1 MKANFNILKTLV
13 IAALATI
20 VVACGKKEDNSL
32 KGKKDQLAQLQKE
45 ATSLDE
51 KIQKLQAEIDK
62 LEPNKV
68 EKFKTVSVSPIVP
81 GTFDHYVEST
91 GRLEAEN
98 NVFVSPQMG
107 GAITNIYVKAGDFVS
122 KGQKIAT
129 IDNSVLRNSI
139 QEIEIQLE
147 TAKTIYERQK
157 NLWDQKIGT
166 EVQFIQAKTQ
176 VEALQRRITTLKSQD
191 GMNIV
196 SAPISGVVDEVRFKA
211 GEMAA
216 PGVGIVRIVNFS
228 DLKVV
233 ANVPDTYAGTIA
245 KGDMVKI
252 KFPDLQKEISARLT
266 FVSQTINQVSRT
278 FLVEAKVPNIDK
290 SLKPNLTAIININ
303 DLSKSGAIVIPQ
315 SFVQN
320 TDQGNI
326 VYVAVVEGNKK
337 VAKARQVTTG
347 LAYDG
352 KIEVKSGLSSGE
364 MLITEGYQEI
374 VDGQLINY

>member
-1 MKANFNILKTLV
+1 
-13 IAALATI
+13 
-20 VVACGKKEDNSL
+20 
-32 KGKKDQLAQLQKE
+32 
-45 ATSLDE
+45 
-51 KIQKLQAEIDK
+51 
-62 LEPNKV
+62 
-68 EKFKTVSVSPIVP
+68 
-81 GTFDHYVEST
+81 
-91 GRLEAEN
+91 
-98 NVFVSPQMG
+98 MG
-107 GAITNIYVKAGDFVS
+107 GAITHVYVKAGDFVT
-122 KGQKIAT
+122 KGQKIVT

-196 SAPISGVVDEVRFKA
+196 TAPISGVVDEVRFKA

-278 FLVEAKVPNIDK
+278 FVVEAKVPNIDK

-303 DLSKSGAIVIPQ
+303 DQSKTGAIVIPQ

-347 LAYDG
+347 LTYDG
-352 KIEVKSGLSSGE
+352 KVEVKSGLLSGD

>member
-1 MKANFNILKTLV
+1 
-13 IAALATI
+13 
-20 VVACGKKEDNSL
+20 
-32 KGKKDQLAQLQKE
+32 
-45 ATSLDE
+45 
-51 KIQKLQAEIDK
+51 
-62 LEPNKV
+62 
-68 EKFKTVSVSPIVP
+68 
-81 GTFDHYVEST
+81 
-91 GRLEAEN
+91 
-98 NVFVSPQMG
+98 
-107 GAITNIYVKAGDFVS
+107 
-122 KGQKIAT
+122 
-129 IDNSVLRNSI
+129 
-139 QEIEIQLE
+139 IQLE

>member
-1 MKANFNILKTLV
+1 MKAEFNIIKTLV

-20 VVACGKKEDNSL
+20 VVACGKKEDSSL
-32 KGKKDQLAQLQKE
+32 KGKKDQLVQLQKE
-45 ATSLDE
+45 AATLDE
-51 KIQKLQAEIDK
+51 KIQKLQVEIDK
-62 LEPNKV
+62 LEPNKI
-68 EKFKTVSVSPIVP
+68 EKIKTVSVSPIIP
-81 GTFDHYVEST
+81 GTFQHFVEST

-107 GAITNIYVKAGDFVS
+107 GAITQVYVKAGDFVS

-196 SAPISGVVDEVRFKA
+196 TAPISGVVDEVRFKA

-278 FLVEAKVPNIDK
+278 FVVEAKVPNIDK

-303 DLSKSGAIVIPQ
+303 DQSKSGAIVIPQ

-337 VAKARQVTTG
+337 IAKAHQVTTG
-347 LAYDG
+347 LSYDG
-352 KIEVKSGLSSGE
+352 KIEVKSGLSSGD

>member
-13 IAALATI
+13 IAALETI

>member
-1 MKANFNILKTLV
+1 MMANFNILKTLV
-13 IAALATI
+13 IVALATV

-45 ATSLDE
+45 ATTIDE

-62 LEPNKV
+62 LEPNKI
-68 EKFKTVSVSPIVP
+68 EKSKTVAVSPIIP
-81 GTFDHYVEST
+81 ATFDHYVEST

-107 GAITNIYVKAGDFVS
+107 GAITHVYVKAGDFVT
-122 KGQKIAT
+122 KGQKIVT

-196 SAPISGVVDEVRFKA
+196 TAPISGVVDEVRFKA

-278 FLVEAKVPNIDK
+278 FVVEAKVPNIDK

-303 DLSKSGAIVIPQ
+303 DQSKTGAIVIPQ

-347 LAYDG
+347 LTYDG
-352 KIEVKSGLSSGE
+352 KVEVKSGLLSGD

>member
-1 MKANFNILKTLV
+1 MMANFNILKTLV
-13 IAALATI
+13 IVALATV

-45 ATSLDE
+45 ATTIDE

-62 LEPNKV
+62 LEPNKI
-68 EKFKTVSVSPIVP
+68 EKSKTVAVSPIIP
-81 GTFDHYVEST
+81 ATFDHYVEST

-107 GAITNIYVKAGDFVS
+107 GAITHVYVKAGDFVT
-122 KGQKIAT
+122 KGQKIVT

-196 SAPISGVVDEVRFKA
+196 TAPISGVVDEVRFKA

-278 FLVEAKVPNIDK
+278 FVVEAKVPNIDK

-303 DLSKSGAIVIPQ
+303 DQSKTGAIVLPQ

-347 LAYDG
+347 LTYDG
-352 KIEVKSGLSSGE
+352 KVEVKSGLLSGD